1 MTALRCQVRQ
11 APSYPRLHVPHPRQ
25 APSCCTFRTRGY
37 IRGERTPSETGH
49 CADSSKA
56 VGIGIIFDA
65 GESGAG
71 PGGDGLVV
79 NGLAPTGPA
88 ARSGKI
94 LLGDLL
100 CTVDGMDV
108 KGIAAGVR
116 PPRPL
121 LRVAPLPKQACL

>member
-1 MTALRCQVRQ
+1 MHA
-11 APSYPRLHVPHPRQ
+11 AAVPHPRV
-25 APSCCTFRTRGY
+25 A
-37 IRGERTPSETGH
+37 RGEMTPWRRG
-49 CADSSKA
+49 ADSSKA

-79 NGLAPTGPA
+79 NGLAPAGPA

-108 KGIAAGVR
+108 KGIAAGVH

-121 LRVAPLPKQACL
+121 LRVAALPSRACATV

>member
-1 MTALRCQVRQ
+1 M
-11 APSYPRLHVPHPRQ
+11 
-25 APSCCTFRTRGY
+25 
-37 IRGERTPSETGH
+37 
-49 CADSSKA
+49 ADAAKA

-71 PGGDGLVV
+71 PEGDGLVV

-94 LLGDLL
+94 MLGDLL

-108 KGIAAGVR
+108 KGIAAGIH
-116 PPRPL
+116 L
-121 LRVAPLPKQACL
+121 LRVLMAVCQYYIPASSGYLVLTHMSRNFCCALLQRTCQALS